1 MSQWREDT
9 TERWRAF
16 RRALHRPGP
25 ERDALLLLVK
35 AAVATV
41 VAWQFAVRVLDSPVP
56 FYAPMAA
63 LLVVDRT
70 MVRSLSASA
79 QRIAAVVLGL
89 GVAWVVANVLGVTW
103 WTMFGVILVALVIGR
118 WSRLG
123 DHGIQVPAMVL
134 LSLITAKG
142 TDEQFTYLT
151 IVETIAGGVIGVATN
166 AIVFAPLHLTKPRQ
180 RVAALAR
187 QVRDLLAQMA
197 DGLRGDWDVDTAR
210 GWYRDGTDMVEKAPL
225 VLDDIRTGR
234 ESTKFNLRQNLRPA
248 DIDWQGYEWTVT
260 TLRRALWQVTGI
272 GRTLVDAAH
281 GAEHHP
287 APSATFLARFADAL
301 AAMSVAVSQ
310 LGRHDDEATERFDDS
325 VATALTVLTDL
336 REEVR
341 RTPLDDPD
349 QWPVYGSL
357 ISDSLRALGELQ
369 SARESAVVPTDDG
382 PTRLP
387 ARQSSAWARMRRLRA
402 HRTATHRAGD
412 AEDREEPARRG

>member
-1 MSQWREDT
+1 MSQWRDDT
-9 TERWRAF
+9 TERVRAL
-16 RRALHRPGP
+16 RRAVHRPGP
-25 ERDALLLLVK
+25 ERDALLLLLK
-35 AAVATV
+35 SAVATV
-41 VAWQFAVRVLDSPVP
+41 AAWQFAVRVLDSPVP

-70 MVRSLSASA
+70 MVRSISASA
-79 QRIAAVVLGL
+79 QRVAAVVLGL
-89 GVAWVVANVLGVTW
+89 GVAWVVANLLGVTW

-151 IVETIAGGVIGVATN
+151 IVETVAGGVIGVATN

-197 DGLRGDWDVDTAR
+197 DGLRGEWDGDTAR
-210 GWYRDGTDMVEKAPL
+210 EWYRAGTAMVERAPL
-225 VLDDIRTGR
+225 VLDDIHTGR
-234 ESTKFNLRQNLRPA
+234 ESTRFNLRQNLRPA
-248 DIDWQGYEWTVT
+248 DIDWQGYERTVT

-272 GRTLVDAAH
+272 GRTLVDAAD

-287 APSATFLARFADAL
+287 APSATFLARYAEAL

-310 LGRHDDEATERFDDS
+310 LGRHEEEATRKFDES
-325 VATALTVLTDL
+325 VAEARIVLVDL

-341 RTPLDDPD
+341 RTPLADPD
-349 QWPVYGSL
+349 QWSVYGSL
-357 ISDSLRALGELQ
+357 ISDSLRALGELE
-369 SARESAVVPTDDG
+369 SARESAAVPTDTG
-382 PTRLP
+382 PLRLPPTR
-387 ARQSSAWARMRRLRA
+387 STAWARLQRLRA
-402 HRTATHRAGD
+402 HRATTHH
-412 AEDREEPARRG
+412 AEVEGETTRRG